1 MRLVLLLLFFCYAFC
16 VKAQELTELEDA
28 IRHSSAYNLKKT
40 RSIAAEIFK
49 IDKYNSIAIN
59 ILAEAYLKAKQLD
72 SFDAFFQRLKDE
84 DPDNPMPYVMSA
96 RYQHWL
102 TFPFDSSAIKELNKA
117 VELDSNNAEI
127 QEFIARAYYLM
138 YLRKH
143 RPYHAQQ
150 SRKHFLKTIQL
161 SPDKKLE
168 LSYPVVQLSTL
179 LNDTTQTSHGLQQLK
194 TMALDTTI
202 NHWYFPFYYF
212 LEIKDSWQTDTTVN
226 IIHQVHYTT
235 FTLEWYSSHLKSMNE
250 PVLFADNSNNIYR
263 FTWLRTFH
271 APIIIRVEERDN
283 VYMLFWKQTNGA
295 GGYGPGQLVDDESK
309 RLTGNEWNTVMK
321 YLEDLDFWNQPTI
334 KRDGILGNDG
344 SQWILEGVKE
354 GNYHVIDRWT
364 PEKNT
369 YYELGKYLIELTG
382 MKIRK
387 RNFY

>member
-28 IRHSSAYNLKKT
+28 IRHSSADNLKKT

-143 RPYHAQQ
+143 RAYHAQQ
-150 SRKHFLKTIQL
+150 SRKHFLKTIEL
-161 SPDKKLE
+161 SLDKKLE

-212 LEIKDSWQTDTTVN
+212 LEIKDGWQTDTTVN

-263 FTWLRTFH
+263 FTWLRSFN
-271 APIIIRVEERDN
+271 APVSIRIEESGN
-283 VYMLFWKQTNGA
+283 KYMLYWKKTDGM
-295 GGYGPGQLVDDESK
+295 GGYEPGVIVVDDK
-309 RLTGNEWNTVMK
+309 RLLTKKEWSTIGQ
-321 YLEDLDFWNQPTI
+321 YLTDFDFWEQPTI
-334 KRDGILGNDG
+334 SNNRIGFDGA
-344 SQWILEGVKE
+344 QWILEGMKD
-354 GNYHVIDRWT
+354 GNYHIVDRWS
-364 PEKNT
+364 PDNDS
-369 YYELGKYLIELTG
+369 YYELGKYLVELTG
-382 MKIRK
+382 MTIK
-387 RNFY
+387 RRDFY